1 MKKIFIIALVVLLSS
16 CGAKKKTTYEKI
28 VDRDS
33 ISYVLPSDNTFVVSN
48 LCDTLNRPLELL
60 KTISTGVSE
69 SVVEIKGNT
78 LTIKTVTDTIFK
90 DRITYKERVK
100 LETKEV
106 PYTPKWVKTL
116 LCLLASCVVVF
127 VVFPNIPRAIKA
139 FAKKLIFPV

>member
-1 MKKIFIIALVVLLSS
+1 MKKIFILVVVVLLSS
-16 CGAKKKTTYEKI
+16 CKAKKRTTYEKV

-69 SVVEIKGNT
+69 SSVEIKGNT

-116 LCLLASCVVVF
+116 VWLLASCVVVF
-127 VVFPNIPRAIKA
+127 IAFPTIPKAINVIV
-139 FAKKLIFPV
+139 KKLIVGV